1 MSESRTTFRPDPIW
15 LIDALADDLKQ
26 ISRLDDAPEEWT
38 LLYERGLTLIGR
50 AFPAAAR
57 HALEAF
63 QDVLA
68 ERAADP
74 TPADLHCRA
83 DSTTADM
90 LMNLMMVLL
99 QLQSEDNQRQI
110 TELME
115 SVGKWPE
122 PYLNRRFG
130 ETVETPTEPQQKEEK
145 QPEVEIQ
152 IDMERCVSETYSQ
165 MKARQQKEVNDF
177 PMAFAFCS
185 GQFAEGMRRLG
196 LDPSDKEQ
204 IVSIG
209 GGGFIRKTD
218 EEAYKAMFRRH
229 RLEHEAAMDADK
241 TGDGYLLEMFR
252 HELSNHEYGYTRD
265 PEPALLAL
273 GIYQEDIVSDERL
286 LHAFTAACQQETD
299 WYDKHCGV

>member
-1 MSESRTTFRPDPIW
+1 MSESRTTFQPDPIW

-26 ISRLDDAPEEWT
+26 ISRLDDAPEELT

-68 ERAADP
+68 ERAADQ
-74 TPADLHCRA
+74 TPADLRSRA

-90 LMNLMMVLL
+90 LMNLMMVLQL
-99 QLQSEDNQRQI
+99 LQSADDQRQI

-122 PYLNRRFG
+122 PYLNRRSG
-130 ETVETPTEPQQKEEK
+130 ETVDTPTEPQQKEEK

>member
-50 AFPAAAR
+50 AFPAAAQ
-57 HALEAF
+57 HALKAF

-90 LMNLMMVLL
+90 LMNLMMVLQL
-99 QLQSEDNQRQI
+99 LQSADDQRQI

-177 PMAFAFCS
+177 PMAFAFCG

>member
-1 MSESRTTFRPDPIW
+1 MSESRTTFRPDPLW

-26 ISRLDDAPEEWT
+26 ISRLDDAPEEEM
-38 LLYERGLTLIGR
+38 LYERGLTLIGR
-50 AFPAAAR
+50 AFPAAAQ

-68 ERAADP
+68 ERAADQ
-74 TPADLHCRA
+74 TPADLRRRA
-83 DSTTADM
+83 DSVTAEM
-90 LMNLMMVLL
+90 LMNLMIVLL
-99 QLQSEDNQRQI
+99 HLQSEEDRHQI

-115 SVGKWPE
+115 SVGKW
-122 PYLNRRFG
+122 
-130 ETVETPTEPQQKEEK
+130 
-145 QPEVEIQ
+145 PEVEIQ

-165 MKARQQKEVNDF
+165 MKARQQKEVNGF

-273 GIYQEDIVSDERL
+273 GIYWEDIGGDERL
-286 LHAFTAACQQETD
+286 LHAFETACQQEAD